1 LTLSIG
7 FSPCPNDTFIFDAL
21 VNGKLAHSEL
31 KLEPVLADVEALN
44 RWAIDGKLDITKL
57 SVGTIASVSK
67 TYQILDA
74 GSALGFGVGPILI
87 SKREF
92 AANAET
98 LNNLKVAIP
107 GKYTTANLLLSLAF
121 PGIVNKREMLFSDI
135 EQAVMSGE
143 VDAGLIIHENRF
155 TYQAKGLKK
164 IIDLGAYWEEKTKLP
179 IPLGCIA
186 IRRSLP
192 EAVKHI
198 VSERIKSSVTVAFG
212 NPEATMPFVKE
223 YAQEMSEAVM
233 KQHIALYVNEFTIA
247 LGKSGREAVETL
259 LATGKKAGLMGE
271 AYQPLFLV

>member
-44 RWAIDGKLDITKL
+44 RWAIEGKLDITKL

-107 GKYTTANLLLSLAF
+107 GKHTTANLLLSLAF
-121 PGIVNKREMLFSDI
+121 PGIVDRKEMLFSEI
-135 EQAVMSGE
+135 EAAVLSGE
-143 VDAGLIIHENRF
+143 VDAGVIIHENRF

-164 IIDLGAYWEEKTKLP
+164 IIDLGAFWEERTQLP

-186 IRRSLP
+186 IRRTLP
-192 EAVKHI
+192 QEIKQQ
-198 VSERIKSSVTVAFG
+198 VSERIKSSITVGFG
-212 NPEATMPFVKE
+212 NPEATMPYVKQH
-223 YAQEMSEAVM
+223 AQEMSEAVM
-233 KQHIALYVNEFTIA
+233 KQHVALYVNEFSVS
-247 LGKSGREAVETL
+247 LGQAGRAAVETL
-259 LATGKKAGLMGE
+259 LETGRNAGLMGG
-271 AYQPLFLV
+271 AYQPLFVE

>member
-1 LTLSIG
+1 MTLSIG

-107 GKYTTANLLLSLAF
+107 GKHTTANLLLSLAF
-121 PGIVNKREMLFSDI
+121 PGIVDRKEMLFSEI
-135 EQAVMSGE
+135 EAAVLSGE
-143 VDAGLIIHENRF
+143 VDAGVIIHENRF

-223 YAQEMSEAVM
+223 YAQEMSEAVI
-233 KQHIALYVNEFTIA
+233 KQHIALYVNEFSIA

>member
-107 GKYTTANLLLSLAF
+107 GKHTTANLLLSLAF
-121 PGIVNKREMLFSDI
+121 PGIVDRKEMLFSEI
-135 EQAVMSGE
+135 EAAVLSGE
-143 VDAGLIIHENRF
+143 VDAGVIIHENRF

-223 YAQEMSEAVM
+223 YAQEMSEAVI
-233 KQHIALYVNEFTIA
+233 KQHIALYVNEFSIA